1 MQEWIA
7 ALVGLLG
14 AAVGAGAAMWGAH
27 RAARASQEA
36 LAVQVRKEDERWR
49 RDQRHTAYQAMFRAD
64 MAQQAAAKAV
74 IGERHTH
81 DDELSPELKALITEA
96 HEEALAALS
105 LIELCGPLPV
115 LETAEELEKAGLEL
129 MQVYSFPRSQENFTS
144 AAQRATARH
153 WAALKA
159 FRTAARD
166 ALGYSNSGDWTPS
179 S

>member
-7 ALVGLLG
+7 ALAGLLG
-14 AAVGAGAAMWGAH
+14 AAVGAGAAMWGA
-27 RAARASQEA
+27 RIAARSSQEA
-36 LAVQVRKEDERWR
+36 LVLQIRKEDERWR

-64 MAQQAAAKAV
+64 MAQQAATKAV
-74 IGERHTH
+74 IGVRYTH
-81 DDELSPELKALITEA
+81 DDDLSPELKAQMAAA

-115 LETAEELEKAGLEL
+115 LEAAEELERAGHTL

-144 AAQRATARH
+144 EAPAANARH
-153 WAALKA
+153 WAALKV

-166 ALGYSNSGDWTPS
+166 ALGYSNSGDWATPT
-179 S
+179 